1 MLLSGGMG
9 VSFRA
14 FPGVIT
20 LFTVDCGAGRP
31 AIAFQ
36 RTQRTKICTL
46 RPKPQSHRASDPLHR
61 HVPRTLH
68 KGCSVLAWYSTF
80 PCSSQST
87 QPAASVA
94 LVVVPSHLR
103 PNL

>member
-31 AIAFQ
+31 AIAVQ
-36 RTQRTKICTL
+36 RTQRTKICTFPAQTPIPSRIGPFAQARAAHVAQGLL
-46 RPKPQSHRASDPLHR
+46 RLGMVLDVPVLLPEHAARRLGRARRRPQPLA
-61 HVPRTLH
+61 T
-68 KGCSVLAWYSTF
+68 
-80 PCSSQST
+80 
-87 QPAASVA
+87 
-94 LVVVPSHLR
+94 
-103 PNL
+103 